1 MARVVRKSKVERTA
15 VVKEER
21 NVSEIVEEELA
32 EEGINLFT
40 NENVVEDYLQLPADL
55 TEETSQDL
63 GRYFNAFT
71 QQKMYVR
78 TVIGR
83 LSAIV
88 REKDT
93 AMNNL
98 RAEVYSSMNAK
109 VSQKE
114 KELQFQSDPRVQER
128 LDELFNYKEKLFMA
142 TDYLEGLIDG
152 ITLISREISRR
163 ESDWNDDRRSDNISK
178 KRR

>member
-1 MARVVRKSKVERTA
+1 MVRIKRKSKAESEA
-15 VVKEER
+15 VVNEER
-21 NVSEIVEEELA
+21 NVSQIVEEELSA
-32 EEGINLFT
+32 EGINLFT

-55 TEETSQDL
+55 TEETSRDL

-88 REKDT
+88 REKDN

-114 KELQFQSDPRVQER
+114 KELHFQSDPRVQER
-128 LDELFNYKEKLFMA
+128 LDELFTYKEKLLMA
-142 TDYLEGLIDG
+142 SDYLDGLIDG

-163 ESDWNDDRRSDNISK
+163 ESDWNDDRRSDNIGK
-178 KRR
+178 K

>member
-1 MARVVRKSKVERTA
+1 MAKVIRKSKAEPKE

-21 NVSEIVEEELA
+21 NISEEVEEQLA
-32 EEGINLFT
+32 EEGITLFT

-88 REKDT
+88 REKDNS
-93 AMNNL
+93 MNIL
-98 RAEVYSSMNAK
+98 RAEVYSGMNAK

-114 KELQFQSDPRVQER
+114 KELQFQSDPRVQEQME
-128 LDELFNYKEKLFMA
+128 DLFSFKEKLLMA
-142 TDYLEGLIDG
+142 SDYLDGLIDG

-163 ESDWNDDRRSDNISK
+163 ESDWNDNKRSDNLEK